1 MHKETNLAALSC
13 QQFELITES
22 NIKINGLSNINES
35 LSVHYL
41 IYRIDN
47 LENGKH
53 YIGQHQTQ
61 NPLDDYMGSGKL
73 IKRAIS
79 KHGRWSFV
87 KTILFDFD
95 NFDEM
100 NEKEKELV
108 PLSACY
114 PYDKMSYNILE
125 GGANQR
131 SFKGPANGMYGKNPL
146 EKKTAEE
153 CKEIFSKRSKRN
165 HEKPEDVLARE
176 FKNRSE
182 ASRKCWECDSY
193 RNNVI
198 TGLDKAWTSERRQ
211 EQSVLMTGNKNP
223 MYGESIKDHM
233 TKEEWEIW
241 YAKIKKHNQGTSNP
255 AYGRKWI
262 YNPVLNKRK
271 YVKSEEVE
279 SYLKIGW
286 VLGQNF
292 KANAGKKRMYLPNSE
307 MRSCLVDEKDIKD
320 YLKRGYK
327 LGINPKFKKQ

>member
-1 MHKETNLAALSC
+1 MQEENTQALSC

-22 NIKINGLSNINES
+22 NIKINGLSNINEL
-35 LSVHYL
+35 LSTHYL

-47 LENGKH
+47 LKNGKH

-73 IKRAIS
+73 IKRAIL

-87 KTILFDFD
+87 KTILFDFA

-114 PYDKMSYNILE
+114 PYDPMSYNILE

-146 EKKTAEE
+146 EKKSVEE
-153 CKEIFSKRSKRN
+153 RKEIFGKRSKRN
-165 HEKPEDVLARE
+165 REKPKDVLVRE
-176 FKNRSE
+176 SKNRSE
-182 ASRKCWECDSY
+182 ASKKCWKCESY

-198 TGLDKAWTSERRQ
+198 IGLEKSWTLERRQ
-211 EQSVLMTGNKNP
+211 EQQMLMTGNKNP

-233 TKEEWEIW
+233 TKEEWKNW
-241 YAKIKKHNQGTSNP
+241 HAKIKKHNQGISNP

-262 YNPVLNKRK
+262 YNPILNRRK
-271 YVKSEEVE
+271 YVKAEELE
-279 SYLKIGW
+279 NYLRNGW
-286 VLGQNF
+286 ILGQNF

-307 MRSCLVDEKDIKD
+307 MKSCLVDKKDISKF
-320 YLKRGYK
+320 LKRGYK
-327 LGINPKFKKQ
+327 FGINPKFKKQ